1 MEIDDREIVAAIRDN
16 PEKGFSLLMKKYIEP
31 VYWHIRRLVVSHADA
46 QDAAQETFVRAFRSF
61 GSFQADAVNDMKY
74 PMFSGCLQT
83 NMSITVILNP

>member
-61 GSFQADAVNDMKY
+61 GSFRDGSLRSWIYRIATKDGLCRAAVR
-74 PMFSGCLQT
+74 SRQT
-83 NMSITVILNP
+83 H

>member
-1 MEIDDREIVAAIRDN
+1 MELDDREIVAAIRDN

-61 GSFQADAVNDMKY
+61 GSFRDGSLRSLMDIPDSHQRSFEIPVR
-74 PMFSGCLQT
+74 QT
-83 NMSITVILNP
+83 Q